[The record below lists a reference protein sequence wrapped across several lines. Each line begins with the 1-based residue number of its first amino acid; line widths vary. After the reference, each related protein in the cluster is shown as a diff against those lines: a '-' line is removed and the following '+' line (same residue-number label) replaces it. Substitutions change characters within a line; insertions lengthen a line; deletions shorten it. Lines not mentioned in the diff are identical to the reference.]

1 MKIVIDNNVVIS
13 GVFFGGIPRQIIVE
27 AVEHKISVFATVEI
41 IEEYKEIVAEM
52 INKKKGKLTTDIL
65 NPFITKLELIEPVT
79 HTDICRDPD
88 DNKFLSCAYD
98 AKALYIVSGDK
109 DLLDL
114 KKIEGIEIVTAKKF
128 YEKYVK

>member
-1 MKIVIDNNVVIS
+1 
-13 GVFFGGIPRQIIVE
+13 
-27 AVEHKISVFATVEI
+27 
-41 IEEYKEIVAEM
+41 M
-52 INKKKGKLTTDIL
+52 INKKKGKLTTYIL

-109 DLLDL
+109 DLLL
-114 KKIEGIEIVTAKKF
+114 YAKYTLSLICQVRILSSKMTFFVLVIFKNYIKISIVI
-128 YEKYVK
+128 

>member
-1 MKIVIDNNVVIS
+1 
-13 GVFFGGIPRQIIVE
+13 
-27 AVEHKISVFATVEI
+27 
-41 IEEYKEIVAEM
+41 M

-98 AKALYIVSGDK
+98 AKALYIGSGVK

-114 KKIEGIEIVTAKKF
+114 KKFEGIEIVTVKEF